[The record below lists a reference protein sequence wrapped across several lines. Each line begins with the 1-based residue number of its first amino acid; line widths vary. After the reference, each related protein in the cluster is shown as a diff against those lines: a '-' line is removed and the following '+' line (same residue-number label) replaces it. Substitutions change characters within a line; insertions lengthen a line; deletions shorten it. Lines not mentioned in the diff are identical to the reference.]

1 MWEMWHW
8 ILKIVQHL
16 HKWLI
21 NISEVLN
28 ARNVTLNPENCPTFP
43 HMAYEY
49 KWSTKLEKCHIKS
62 WQLSNICKNALSLKV
77 KYWMRELWHS
87 ILKIVQ
93 NLQKWLISIS
103 KVLNARKVTWNPE
116 NCSTFAQMAYQGL
129 SILMMYWVREMWRWI
144 LKIVQHLHKW
154 LINIIEVLKARNVT
168 LNHENCPTFA
178 QMAYEYNGSTGCEK
192 CDIESWKLSNICT
205 NGLSGLIN
213 FNDVLNARNVA
224 LNPENCST
232 FAQMAYQ
239 YNWSTE
245 SEKCDIESWKLS
257 NICTNAL
264 WV

>member
-1 MWEMWHW
+1 MREMWHW

-16 HKWLI
+16 DKWLI
-21 NISEVLN
+21 NIIEVLN
-28 ARNVTLNPENCPTFP
+28 ARNVTLNPENCPTFA

-49 KWSTKLEKCHIKS
+49 KWSTELEKCHIKS
-62 WQLSNICKNALSLKV
+62 WQLSNICKNALSIKV

-93 NLQKWLISIS
+93 HLQKWLISIS

-116 NCSTFAQMAYQGL
+116 NCSTFAQM
-129 SILMMYWVREMWRWI
+129 S
-144 LKIVQHLHKW
+144 
-154 LINIIEVLKARNVT
+154 
-168 LNHENCPTFA
+168 
-178 QMAYEYNGSTGCEK
+178 YEYKGSTGCEK

-232 FAQMAYQ
+232 FGKMAYQ

-245 SEKCDIESWKLS
+245 CEKCDIESWKLS